1 MSEVRWATHAEALMR
16 VRRVIFIKEQGVS
29 EEEELDGEDAAC
41 QDFLATD
48 EQDELIGTARLMPSG
63 QIGRIAVLPAWRRRN
78 VGAGLLAAAV
88 EAARSSSK
96 RRMASR
102 RSRAGA
108 GSSASSTLKLRY
120 DLIRMD
126 SMFMVRFL

>member
-1 MSEVRWATHAEALMR
+1 MR